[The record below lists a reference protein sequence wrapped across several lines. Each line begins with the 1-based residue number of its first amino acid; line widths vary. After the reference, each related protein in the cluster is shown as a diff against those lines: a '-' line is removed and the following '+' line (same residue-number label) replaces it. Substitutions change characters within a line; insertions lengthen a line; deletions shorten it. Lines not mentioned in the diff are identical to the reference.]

1 MQKPRKI
8 LSPTDLSENS
18 RTGLRFALSLA
29 ARERVELLVLHVA
42 RNFPLWS
49 IPDEP
54 GLMDVRCIRWELDRI
69 ASEASLDLSR
79 FLEGQKKDFL
89 RDCSIRKKVVLGA
102 VAERIVEVA
111 CKEEIDLI
119 VMSPR
124 PHKALR
130 RFFSRSITDRVTR
143 EAPCPVLTVCPPRI
157 APRPG
162 GERLPVFGLLQG
174 ART

>member
-8 LSPTDLSENS
+8 LAPTDLSENS

-29 ARERVELLVLHVA
+29 AADRVELLVLHVA
-42 RNFPLWS
+42 REFPLWP
-49 IPDEP
+49 IADEP
-54 GLMDVRCIRWELDRI
+54 GLLDARSVRWEADRI

-79 FLEGQKKDFL
+79 FLEEQKKDFPRECL
-89 RDCSIRKKVVLGA
+89 IRKKVVLGG
-102 VAERIVEVA
+102 VAERVVQAACQEEV
-111 CKEEIDLI
+111 DLI

-124 PHKALR
+124 PHGALR

-157 APRPG
+157 VPRPG
-162 GERLPVFGLLQG
+162 GERLPIFGLLQG

>member
-8 LSPTDLSENS
+8 MSPTDLSENS

-29 ARERVELLVLHVA
+29 ARDRVEPLVLHVA
-42 RNFPLWS
+42 RDFPLWS

-54 GLMDVRCIRWELDRI
+54 GVMDADCLRWEVDRL

-79 FLEGQKKDFL
+79 FLEEHKKDFPRECL
-89 RDCSIRKKVVLGA
+89 IRKKVVLGG
-102 VAERIVEVA
+102 VAEKIVRVA
-111 CKEEIDLI
+111 CQEEVDLI

-124 PHKALR
+124 PHGPLR
-130 RFFSRSITDRVTR
+130 RLFSRSITDRVAR
-143 EAPCPVLTVCPPRI
+143 EAPCPVPTVCPRRI
-157 APRPG
+157 GPHPG
-162 GERLPVFGLLQG
+162 GERLPVFGLLHG